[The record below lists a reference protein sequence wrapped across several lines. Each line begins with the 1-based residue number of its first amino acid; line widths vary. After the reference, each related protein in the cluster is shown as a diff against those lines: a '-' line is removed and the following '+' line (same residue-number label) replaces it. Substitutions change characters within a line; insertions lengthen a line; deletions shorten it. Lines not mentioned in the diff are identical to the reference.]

1 MLVGSNI
8 LKGKGT
14 TLISSQVEPYILIN
28 KNIQYRTV
36 QTNSTSLWNIIFRL
50 QNNLCFF
57 YFVLNIQNNL
67 SFLILFWIFCFF
79 YSSHCFCRTISIFGK
94 LFWDNFFK
102 SNWSVFEFL
111 FVSLV
116 WYCYT
121 TSYFF
126 IYLNCGNEVAL
137 FLSLAV
143 VYI

>member
-1 MLVGSNI
+1 MLIVHTELFPDRARKINSWFKYVQLLVGSNI

-79 YSSHCFCRTISIFGK
+79 TVRTVFVEQYQFLASYSEIIFLNLIGA
-94 LFWDNFFK
+94 
-102 SNWSVFEFL
+102 
-111 FVSLV
+111 
-116 WYCYT
+116 
-121 TSYFF
+121 
-126 IYLNCGNEVAL
+126 YLSF
-137 FLSLAV
+137 FLSH
-143 VYI
+143 